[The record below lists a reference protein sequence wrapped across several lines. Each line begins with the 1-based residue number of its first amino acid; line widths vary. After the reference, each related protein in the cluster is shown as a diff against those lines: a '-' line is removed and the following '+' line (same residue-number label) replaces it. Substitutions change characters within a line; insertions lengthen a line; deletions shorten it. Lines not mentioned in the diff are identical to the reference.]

1 MLFTL
6 TQALFDAKRE
16 YWQHEFD
23 RVKRIMQDLAFTDE
37 VASQLAVN
45 RANYATDWQFTN
57 DQAPASSDR
66 FWQYWHS
73 PITADDAISTELLV
87 RLPFDSERTDVHGVA
102 LANFNN
108 SGEAQVVTFECY
120 CGTTVASYCADK
132 ALEALEIH
140 AMAEQNAIAA
150 LVDAN
155 VIEPSPEL
163 RRLAAP
169 VCRCTWCGQ
178 KHSPPRLHQERLVY
192 VDNGATTDEYGFP
205 ITTIKDPTSP
215 GTCNVCGTWH
225 DAEPWY
231 CQR

>member
-16 YWQHEFD
+16 YWQHEQD
-23 RVKRIMQDLAFTDE
+23 RVKRIMQDLAFTDD
-37 VASQLAVN
+37 VAAQLAVN
-45 RANYATDWQFTN
+45 RANYATDRQFTN
-57 DQAPASSDR
+57 DTAPASSAR
-66 FWQYWHS
+66 FWQYWHA

-87 RLPFDSERTDVHGVA
+87 RLPYDSERTDVHGVA

-108 SGEAQVVTFECY
+108 SGAAQLVTFECY
-120 CGTTVASYCADK
+120 CGATVASYCADK

-140 AMAEQNAIAA
+140 AMAEQNAVAA
-150 LVDAN
+150 LVETD

-178 KHSPPRLHQERLVY
+178 THSPPRHKMAHLVY
-192 VDNGATTDEYGFP
+192 VDDGVATDEYGFP
-205 ITTIKDPTSP
+205 VVPKKSP
-215 GTCNVCGTWH
+215 GTCDVCGTWH